1 MIDTKSL
8 REMPSSLNDACRKM
22 ELAAD
27 CIDLLRAPR
36 MIMKTGTEI
45 IAREIALFHG
55 SAMIVGNQ
63 TLAATRGYGS
73 WGHSPE
79 KYADAHWREYIGAAE
94 VMLARIN
101 QISDAEPL
109 PRS

>member
-1 MIDTKSL
+1 
-8 REMPSSLNDACRKM
+8 
-22 ELAAD
+22 
-27 CIDLLRAPR
+27 
-36 MIMKTGTEI
+36 MKTGTEI

-79 KYADAHWREYIGAAE
+79 KYADDHWREYIGAAE

-101 QISDAEPL
+101 RINEPDED
-109 PRS
+109 SHGAGQ